1 MHLAFGLL
9 QGILRFIG
17 SLGVLRVL
25 LGIARLVR
33 QISLV
38 LGLILRGGNFFRLV
52 ALRLVALRL
61 IALRLIALRLITLR
75 LITLR
80 LITLRLI
87 TLRLIALRLITLDCR
102 LIAFRLTLRLITL
115 RLIAFRLAGVF
126 FGLFLAGGFGGVQL
140 QILLILDDFADVFAQ
155 LLQGF
160 LLFRSGFKFLNFLCN
175 LLLGFFQ
182 GINGGLL
189 GVGAFSA

>member
-1 MHLAFGLL
+1 M
-9 QGILRFIG
+9 I
-17 SLGVLRVL
+17 
-25 LGIARLVR
+25 
-33 QISLV
+33 
-38 LGLILRGGNFFRLV
+38 
-52 ALRLVALRL
+52 ALRL
-61 IALRLIALRLITLR
+61 IALRLIALRLI
-75 LITLR
+75 
-80 LITLRLI
+80 
-87 TLRLIALRLITLDCR
+87 ALR
-102 LIAFRLTLRLITL
+102 LIAFRLIAF

-160 LLFRSGFKFLNFLCN
+160 LLFRSSFKFLNFLCD

-189 GVGAFSA
+189 GVGGILGLIELFFSLLHLLSRLAE

>member
-1 MHLAFGLL
+1 MI
-9 QGILRFIG
+9 ILK
-17 SLGVLRVL
+17 
-25 LGIARLVR
+25 
-33 QISLV
+33 
-38 LGLILRGGNFFRLV
+38 LITLK
-52 ALRLVALRL
+52 
-61 IALRLIALRLITLR
+61 LITLR

-80 LITLRLI
+80 LVTLRLV
-87 TLRLIALRLITLDCR
+87 TLRLV
-102 LIAFRLTLRLITL
+102 TL

-160 LLFRSGFKFLNFLCN
+160 LLFRSGFKFLNFLCD

-189 GVGAFSA
+189 GVGGILGLIELFFSLLHLLSRLAE